1 MEVRR
6 RNHPL
11 YSKHAA
17 SSSSSSGSDKQRI
30 QEEVGEVSE
39 SAAVQQIDH
48 GTVSGAAA
56 VDDQLLD
63 QQQQQAPQA
72 EYSTA
77 LEEFQKI
84 FGGQPLN
91 LFDEL
96 EVNQE
101 EAKTG
106 EVALPLGGPAPDEA
120 KGGASGSAERRAAEA
135 EGLVDATGRP
145 LSQKELEELKA
156 LQSVDQEL
164 RASGDSSAS
173 FELQKGP
180 DGKQYAVAVL
190 AQQAQAQELQ
200 QREAAE
206 LKARPLVRREVSAKP
221 WKEQGPGG
229 NGRRLPY

>member
-17 SSSSSSGSDKQRI
+17 SSSSSSSGSDKQRI

-56 VDDQLLD
+56 VDDQLLE
-63 QQQQQAPQA
+63 QQQQQTPQA
-72 EYSTA
+72 EYRTA

-106 EVALPLGGPAPDEA
+106 EVVLPLGGPAPDEA
-120 KGGASGSAERRAAEA
+120 QGEASGSAERRAAEA

-145 LSQKELEELKA
+145 LSQQELEELKA

-164 RASGDSSAS
+164 RASGDSAAS

-190 AQQAQAQELQ
+190 DQQAQEVQ

-206 LKARPLVRREVSAKP
+206 LKARPLVRRQVSAKP
-221 WKEQGPGG
+221 WREQGPGG
-229 NGRRLPY
+229 NGRRIPY